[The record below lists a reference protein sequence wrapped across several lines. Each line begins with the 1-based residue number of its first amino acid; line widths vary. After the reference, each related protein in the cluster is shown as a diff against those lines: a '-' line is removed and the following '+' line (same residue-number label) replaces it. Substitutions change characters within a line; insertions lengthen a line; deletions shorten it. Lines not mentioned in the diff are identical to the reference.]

1 MVAKRG
7 KRNEAELFTLSVLV
21 FSMILNYRMQNTNAG

>member
-7 KRNEAELFTLSVLV
+7 NRNEAELFTLSILV
-21 FSMILNYRMQNTNAG
+21 FCMILNYKMQNMNAG